1 MAQSQVIDGVP
12 GASGKSAPGVTAGG
26 VAATLRLE
34 GGAVLAASVIGY
46 QALGGSWWVFATLFL
61 VPDLS
66 MLGYLMNRRVG
77 AFCYNLGHSYLA
89 PAALALAGY
98 LGEAPSL
105 YPIALIWTAHIG
117 FDRLLGFGLKY
128 AAGFG
133 VTHLGLGGKAAR

>member
-1 MAQSQVIDGVP
+1 MAQSQVIEDVG
-12 GASGKSAPGVTAGG
+12 GRARKAAPGVTAGG

-34 GGAVLAASVIGY
+34 GGAVLAVSAVGY
-46 QALGGSWWVFATLFL
+46 QALGGNWWMFAVLFL

-66 MLGYLMNRRVG
+66 MLGYLLNRSIG
-77 AFCYNLGHSYLA
+77 AFFYNLGHSYLS

-98 LGEAPSL
+98 LTDAPSL

-133 VTHLGLGGKAAR
+133 VTHLGLSGKAAR

>member
-1 MAQSQVIDGVP
+1 MAQSQLIEGV
-12 GASGKSAPGVTAGG
+12 GGTARKAAPGVTAGG

-34 GGAVLAASVIGY
+34 GAAALAASVVGY
-46 QALGGSWWVFATLFL
+46 SALGGNWWVFAALFL

-66 MLGYLMNRRVG
+66 MLGYLFNRRAG
-77 AFCYNLGHSYLA
+77 AFVYNLGHSYLT

-98 LGEAPSL
+98 LANAPNL

-117 FDRLLGFGLKY
+117 FDRLLGYGLKY

-133 VTHLGLGGKAAR
+133 VTHLGLSGKAAR